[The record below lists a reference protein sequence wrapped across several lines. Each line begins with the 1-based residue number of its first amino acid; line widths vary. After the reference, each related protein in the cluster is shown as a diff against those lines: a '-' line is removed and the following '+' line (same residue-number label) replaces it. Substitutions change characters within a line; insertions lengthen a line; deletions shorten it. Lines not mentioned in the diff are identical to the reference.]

1 MNKRRAFI
9 IIVSVSV
16 LFTSFVFGGSNFAV
30 AASKPIAN
38 VQDEVQN
45 QPPVAEPLAIATSM
59 DQRVPFTLTGSDP
72 DGDPLLF
79 NITSFPSQGILDG
92 FVPNLVYIP
101 NDGYVGEDSFT
112 FVVFDGYVESEPATV
127 SIWVTNAPIADPQTV
142 TTVHD
147 QRVPFTLTGSDP
159 DGEALLFNITSFPSQ
174 GILDGFVPNL
184 VYIPNDG
191 YVGEDSFTFVVFDGY
206 VESEPATVTIQVIN
220 NAPVA
225 DPLMVTTSVG
235 ERVPFTLTGS
245 DPDGD
250 PLLFNITSFPSQ
262 GILDGF
268 VPNLVYIPNDGYVGE
283 DSFTFVVFDGYEESE
298 PATVSI
304 WVTNAPIADPQTV
317 TTVHDQRVP
326 FTLTGSDPDGE
337 ALLFNITSF
346 PSQGILDG
354 FVPNLVYIPND
365 GYVGEDSFTFVVF
378 DGYVESEPATVTI
391 QVINNA
397 PVADPLMVTTSV
409 GERVPF
415 TLTGSDPDG
424 DPLLFNITSFPSQGI
439 LDGFVPNLVYIPND
453 GYVGEDS
460 FTFVVFD
467 GYVESEPATVTI
479 QVINNAPVADPL
491 MVTTSVGERVP
502 FTLTGSDP
510 DGDPL
515 LFNITSFPSQG
526 ILDGFVPN
534 LVYIPND
541 GYVGED
547 SFTFVV
553 FDGYEE
559 SLPATVSI
567 NITPSGPITVFE
579 DDFESSTGWVRN
591 PYGTD
596 TARRGLWEIANP
608 ESVWYFG
615 YKQLGTTV
623 SGDKDLVT
631 GARAGWLPGDNDV
644 DYGTT
649 SMRSPLISLPA
660 DKSISL
666 SLSYYLAH
674 ASNSSSSDYL
684 RIIVIGQET
693 NTIFEV
699 LGRNRDV
706 DATWTGLAIDLS
718 GFAGQQIYILIE
730 VADLGYQSLVEAA
743 VDDILIVAQ

>member
-1 MNKRRAFI
+1 
-9 IIVSVSV
+9 
-16 LFTSFVFGGSNFAV
+16 
-30 AASKPIAN
+30 
-38 VQDEVQN
+38 
-45 QPPVAEPLAIATSM
+45 
-59 DQRVPFTLTGSDP
+59 
-72 DGDPLLF
+72 
-79 NITSFPSQGILDG
+79 
-92 FVPNLVYIP
+92 
-101 NDGYVGEDSFT
+101 
-112 FVVFDGYVESEPATV
+112 
-127 SIWVTNAPIADPQTV
+127 
-142 TTVHD
+142 
-147 QRVPFTLTGSDP
+147 
-159 DGEALLFNITSFPSQ
+159 
-174 GILDGFVPNL
+174 
-184 VYIPNDG
+184 
-191 YVGEDSFTFVVFDGY
+191 
-206 VESEPATVTIQVIN
+206 
-220 NAPVA
+220 
-225 DPLMVTTSVG
+225 
-235 ERVPFTLTGS
+235 RVPFTLTGS

-391 QVINNA
+391 QVN
-397 PVADPLMVTTSV
+397 
-409 GERVPF
+409 
-415 TLTGSDPDG
+415 
-424 DPLLFNITSFPSQGI
+424 
-439 LDGFVPNLVYIPND
+439 
-453 GYVGEDS
+453 
-460 FTFVVFD
+460 
-467 GYVESEPATVTI
+467 
-479 QVINNAPVADPL
+479 NNAPVADPL

-559 SLPATVSI
+559 SEPATVSI
-567 NITPSGPITVFE
+567 NIIQSEPVIVFE

-706 DATWTGLAIDLS
+706 DAAWTGLAIDLS
-718 GFAGQQIYILIE
+718 GFAGQQVYLLIE
-730 VADLGYQSLVEAA
+730 VADLGNPSLVEAA
-743 VDDILIVAQ
+743 VDDILIIAQ